1 MANDDLQRFI
11 DELRARVSI
20 ADVVGAKVKLTK
32 KGREYQGLCPFHNEK
47 TPSFTV
53 NESKGF
59 YHCFGCGA
67 HGDIIKFEME
77 ANGLPFIDALQK
89 LAHQAGLQMPQLS
102 AKDKKEEDERKSLY
116 EIMETACAFFE
127 RELRM
132 PDGASGLKYFTEKRG
147 LSPETLKKFRL
158 GFAPNNNA
166 LMAHLKAQGIDE
178 KDMKELG
185 LIAIPE
191 DTSRRPHDFF
201 RNRVMIP
208 ITNKQGKIIA
218 FGGRVME
225 KIEPKYL
232 NSPDTPIFNKR
243 RNLYNL
249 DKAREVAYKEKKL
262 IICEGYMDV
271 IALDRYGFG
280 YAVAPLGTALTEE
293 QIAEAWRVCPEPILC
308 LDGDSPGVK
317 AAMRAVDRVLPMLKA
332 GYSLQFLFLPDNQ
345 DPDEYL
351 QAHGHDS
358 FAALMRKTS
367 PLIDI
372 LWRKYTENED
382 SSTPEKK
389 ALIEKTLLSEVAK
402 IGDATVRSY
411 YAQEIRSRIYAAFRR
426 TPWQQPA
433 APVPPAPRM
442 PVPPTPKMPETPPAY
457 LNDIPLP
464 EVAPQHRKPQPDRP
478 SQAPRQFANTGA
490 PSNSGP
496 FPDTAS
502 FSGFRPSFN
511 AVPLSGRRPFSN
523 SASSP
528 DARSFPNSG
537 RGASRWADTR
547 TLRPALSH
555 GIAAAP
561 ETLRQSAD
569 GECDKNLR
577 FIIAAGLV
585 YPELIDEYEE
595 QVLSSDIRNAG
606 LKNLFAAMAD
616 LYREAETPPAAD
628 ELQQQLAQRPEGA
641 PLASLWELDMLKK
654 RSPFINDLRKNI
666 DKLLLEDKLRSLE
679 EEIKNVSAELCKNF
693 TEEAYLRQSALKK
706 ERDEILA
713 AAAEPED

>member
-1 MANDDLQRFI
+1 
-11 DELRARVSI
+11 
-20 ADVVGAKVKLTK
+20 
-32 KGREYQGLCPFHNEK
+32 
-47 TPSFTV
+47 
-53 NESKGF
+53 
-59 YHCFGCGA
+59 
-67 HGDIIKFEME
+67 
-77 ANGLPFIDALQK
+77 
-89 LAHQAGLQMPQLS
+89 
-102 AKDKKEEDERKSLY
+102 
-116 EIMETACAFFE
+116 
-127 RELRM
+127 
-132 PDGASGLKYFTEKRG
+132 
-147 LSPETLKKFRL
+147 
-158 GFAPNNNA
+158 
-166 LMAHLKAQGIDE
+166 
-178 KDMKELG
+178 MKELG

-433 APVPPAPRM
+433 APVPTAPRE
-442 PVPPTPKMPETPPAY
+442 PGPTTTKLPDTPPAY
-457 LNDIPLP
+457 QDDIP
-464 EVAPQHRKPQPDRP
+464 
-478 SQAPRQFANTGA
+478 
-490 PSNSGP
+490 
-496 FPDTAS
+496 
-502 FSGFRPSFN
+502 
-511 AVPLSGRRPFSN
+511 
-523 SASSP
+523 
-528 DARSFPNSG
+528 
-537 RGASRWADTR
+537 
-547 TLRPALSH
+547 
-555 GIAAAP
+555 
-561 ETLRQSAD
+561 
-569 GECDKNLR
+569 
-577 FIIAAGLV
+577 
-585 YPELIDEYEE
+585 
-595 QVLSSDIRNAG
+595 
-606 LKNLFAAMAD
+606 
-616 LYREAETPPAAD
+616 
-628 ELQQQLAQRPEGA
+628 
-641 PLASLWELDMLKK
+641 
-654 RSPFINDLRKNI
+654 
-666 DKLLLEDKLRSLE
+666 
-679 EEIKNVSAELCKNF
+679 
-693 TEEAYLRQSALKK
+693 
-706 ERDEILA
+706 
-713 AAAEPED
+713 

>member
-358 FAALMRKTS
+358 FAALMRKTL

-561 ETLRQSAD
+561 KTLRQSAD

-595 QVLSSDIRNAG
+595 QVLSSDIRNAS

-693 TEEAYLRQSALKK
+693 TEEAYLRQSSLKK